1 LWVVVWDSVGHMRS
15 LRLLA
20 TNADD
25 GFLSL
30 DAPVFMPRHKSSLK
44 ALHITPPFPNTHSYA
59 GKKITDFR
67 CQTQRHTFFLNSL
80 KVCNT
85 IFFVWK
91 FDEFLLYASNIFLL
105 HTFRHLFKYFQDIT
119 DFGSTS

>member
-1 LWVVVWDSVGHMRS
+1 VGIVLWDVVWDSVGHMRR

-59 GKKITDFR
+59 EKNLEVLLKISFVYVLR
-67 CQTQRHTFFLNSL
+67 QTSF
-80 KVCNT
+80 
-85 IFFVWK
+85 
-91 FDEFLLYASNIFLL
+91 
-105 HTFRHLFKYFQDIT
+105 
-119 DFGSTS
+119 